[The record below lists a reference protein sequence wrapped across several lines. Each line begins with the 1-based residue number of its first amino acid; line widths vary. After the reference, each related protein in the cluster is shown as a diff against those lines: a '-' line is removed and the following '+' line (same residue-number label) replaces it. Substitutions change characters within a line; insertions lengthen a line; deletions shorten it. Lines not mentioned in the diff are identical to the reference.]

1 MSGAYGPMLLAL
13 VRESG
18 CKGRRGLGLGGGAIP
33 VGECSGCKGGNL
45 VRERERAFSAMAY
58 TRGSKGLGGTEAFA
72 VLSPDDCGIK
82 RIS

>member
-1 MSGAYGPMLLAL
+1 MILGTYGPTLLAL

-33 VGECSGCKGGNL
+33 VGGCSGCKGGNL

-58 TRGSKGLGGTEAFA
+58 SKRVGKAWGNGGFRGLE
-72 VLSPDDCGIK
+72 P
-82 RIS
+82 R

>member
-1 MSGAYGPMLLAL
+1 MSGTCGPTLLAL

-18 CKGRRGLGLGGGAIP
+18 CKGRRGLGGGAIP
-33 VGECSGCKGGNL
+33 EGGCSGCKGGNL

-58 TRGSKGLGGTEAFA
+58 SKRVEKPGGTEAFA

-82 RIS
+82 RIN

>member
-1 MSGAYGPMLLAL
+1 MSGTCGPTLLAL

-58 TRGSKGLGGTEAFA
+58 TRGSKGLGGNGGFRGLE
-72 VLSPDDCGIK
+72 P
-82 RIS
+82 R

>member
-1 MSGAYGPMLLAL
+1 MISGTYGPTLLAL

-58 TRGSKGLGGTEAFA
+58 SKRVEKLGGTEAFA

-82 RIS
+82 E